1 MPAPVRKFRR
11 ETSEISCC
19 LKYLLFASN
28 VVLWLSALLVLS
40 VGIWAWSEKDMFRN
54 ITRLH
59 FIALDPAFVLI
70 ILGGVTFLL
79 GFMGSVGALR
89 ENTCLLAA
97 YAIFLSVLL
106 IAEIGFCA
114 VAFVLKDKGWIKNQA
129 TEGLKAFIRHYREDA
144 DQQNLIDWIQEDWL
158 QCCGVDG
165 PKDWDSNNYFNCS
178 SIAIGSREACGVPFS
193 CCRRRPHEQIKI
205 KQCGYDVRKD
215 GYPVDRNIHERG
227 CLRAGE
233 DWLEAH
239 LVCVAICCV
248 ALLVLQQL
256 LCKPACLYMKIL
268 ESSFLHSHSPS
279 AAPNKRHTFNIT
291 YSCDINY
298 KYKGGIFFVLPTNRD
313 EYYIIGFG
321 YNFFLNL

>member
-1 MPAPVRKFRR
+1 MESRGIFRNKVTAIFIIVEIGVMPAPVRKFRR

-215 GYPVDRNIHERG
+215 GYQTNDFASTPTTMWV
-227 CLRAGE
+227 
-233 DWLEAH
+233 
-239 LVCVAICCV
+239 
-248 ALLVLQQL
+248 
-256 LCKPACLYMKIL
+256 PPSACLML
-268 ESSFLHSHSPS
+268 RRRGS
-279 AAPNKRHTFNIT
+279 
-291 YSCDINY
+291 
-298 KYKGGIFFVLPTNRD
+298 
-313 EYYIIGFG
+313 
-321 YNFFLNL
+321 

>member
-1 MPAPVRKFRR
+1 MPAAVRKFRR

-28 VVLWLSALLVLS
+28 VILWLAALLVLS
-40 VGIWAWSEKDMFRN
+40 VGIWAWSEKGMFRN

-70 ILGGVTFLL
+70 IVGCIAFQL

-114 VAFVLKDKGWIKNQA
+114 VAFVLKDKGWIKDQA

-158 QCCGVDG
+158 QCCGIDG

-193 CCRRRPHEQIKI
+193 CCRRRPQELIKN
-205 KQCGYDVRKD
+205 KQCGYDVRKE
-215 GYPVDRNIHERG
+215 GYVSLHNSHDQVTLVSQNAFLTHSRIVRKQPVDRNIHERG

-239 LVCVAICCV
+239 LISVAMCCV
-248 ALLVLQQL
+248 ALLVLQ
-256 LCKPACLYMKIL
+256 IL
-268 ESSFLHSHSPS
+268 GICFAQNLR
-279 AAPNKRHTFNIT
+279 A
-291 YSCDINY
+291 DIY
-298 KYKGGIFFVLPTNRD
+298 TQKSKWH
-313 EYYIIGFG
+313 
-321 YNFFLNL
+321 

>member
-1 MPAPVRKFRR
+1 MPAAVRKFRR

-28 VVLWLSALLVLS
+28 VILWLSALLVLS

-70 ILGGVTFLL
+70 ILGCIAFQL

-114 VAFVLKDKGWIKNQA
+114 VAFVLKDKGWIKDQA

-158 QCCGVDG
+158 QCCGIDG

-193 CCRRRPHEQIKI
+193 CCRRRPQELIKN
-205 KQCGYDVRKD
+205 KQCGYDVRKE
-215 GYPVDRNIHERG
+215 GYGLELSKIIYEKG
-227 CLRAGE
+227 CVQAGEEWMEHNLIIISTAVIVVMFFQILGICFAQNLRA
-233 DWLEAH
+233 
-239 LVCVAICCV
+239 
-248 ALLVLQQL
+248 
-256 LCKPACLYMKIL
+256 
-268 ESSFLHSHSPS
+268 
-279 AAPNKRHTFNIT
+279 
-291 YSCDINY
+291 DIY
-298 KYKGGIFFVLPTNRD
+298 TQKSKWH
-313 EYYIIGFG
+313 
-321 YNFFLNL
+321 

>member
-1 MPAPVRKFRR
+1 MPAVRKYRR

-19 LKYLLFASN
+19 LKYLLFTSN
-28 VVLWLSALLVLS
+28 VFIWMAALMVLA

-54 ITRLH
+54 IAKLS

-70 ILGGVTFLL
+70 ILGGITFLL

-97 YAIFLSVLL
+97 YAIFLSILL

-114 VAFVLKDKGWIKNQA
+114 LAFVLKDKGWIKDQA

-158 QCCGVDG
+158 QCCGIDG

-193 CCRRRPHEQIKI
+193 CCRRRPQELIKN
-205 KQCGYDVRKD
+205 KQCGYDVRKE

-239 LVCVAICCV
+239 LISVAAACVGLLMLQILGICF
-248 ALLVLQQL
+248 AQNLR
-256 LCKPACLYMKIL
+256 A
-268 ESSFLHSHSPS
+268 
-279 AAPNKRHTFNIT
+279 
-291 YSCDINY
+291 DIY
-298 KYKGGIFFVLPTNRD
+298 TQKSKWH
-313 EYYIIGFG
+313 
-321 YNFFLNL
+321 

>member
-1 MPAPVRKFRR
+1 MPAAVRKFRR

-28 VVLWLSALLVLS
+28 VILWLSALVVLS

-106 IAEIGFCA
+106 FAEIGFCA
-114 VAFVLKDKGWIKNQA
+114 VAFVLKDKGWIKDQA

-158 QCCGVDG
+158 QCCGIDG

-193 CCRRRPHEQIKI
+193 CCRRRPHELIKN
-205 KQCGYDVRKD
+205 KQCGYDVRKE

-239 LVCVAICCV
+239 LISVAICCV
-248 ALLVLQQL
+248 ALLVLQGMEL
-256 LCKPACLYMKIL
+256 SKIIYEKGCVQAGEEWMEHNL
-268 ESSFLHSHSPS
+268 IIISTAVIVVMFLQILGICF
-279 AAPNKRHTFNIT
+279 AQNLRA
-291 YSCDINY
+291 DIY
-298 KYKGGIFFVLPTNRD
+298 TQKSKWH
-313 EYYIIGFG
+313 
-321 YNFFLNL
+321 